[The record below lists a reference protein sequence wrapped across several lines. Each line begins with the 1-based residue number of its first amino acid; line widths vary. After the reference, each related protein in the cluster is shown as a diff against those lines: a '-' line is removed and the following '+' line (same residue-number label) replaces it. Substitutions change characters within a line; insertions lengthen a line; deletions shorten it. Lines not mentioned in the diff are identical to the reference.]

1 MHARRFTQLTAACL
15 IAGVFAPAMAE
26 DTTVSPDKIIAEF
39 ESIFGVNPG
48 HRRNHTAGMCAQGEF
63 VGAKEVSAISSSPM
77 FSGKKIP
84 VVARFSLAGGNIN
97 APDTSKS
104 PRGMALEFTLSK
116 NSLQH
121 MTMLNV
127 PMFGAATPQSFYDG
141 ILAGKPDPV
150 TGKPDPEK
158 IKAYRA
164 SHPDS
169 LALMEFMGSHNPPV
183 SYANSDFY
191 SIHTF
196 KMLDKKNKA
205 TLVRWRFEPEE
216 GVVRLTDDEI
226 KSGPSHF
233 LEKDFLAKV
242 SAKPIRWKMVLTIGE
257 PGDVQ
262 DNPTILWPAGRK
274 EIQAGV
280 LTLTSA
286 TPEAGAACEKI
297 NFDPLVMG
305 AGIAP
310 TNDPVLLYRSP
321 AYALS
326 YVKRISNQ

>member
-1 MHARRFTQLTAACL
+1 MRARRFTQLTAACL
-15 IAGVFAPAMAE
+15 IATIYTPSMAE

-48 HRRNHTAGMCAQGEF
+48 HRRNHTEGLCAQGEF
-63 VGAKEVSAISSSPM
+63 VGAKEATA
-77 FSGKKIP
+77 FSKSILFNGKKIP
-84 VVARFSLAGGNIN
+84 VIARFSLAGGNIN

-104 PRGMALEFTLSK
+104 PRGMALEFALSK
-116 NSLQH
+116 SSIQH

-141 ILAGKPDPV
+141 MLAGRVDPA
-150 TGKPDPEK
+150 TGKADPEK
-158 IKAYRA
+158 IKAFRA

-169 LALMEFMGSHNPPV
+169 QPLAAFMGSHNPPV

-196 KMLDKKNKA
+196 KMLNKKNKV
-205 TLVRWRFEPEE
+205 TLVRWRFEPED
-216 GVVRLTDDEI
+216 GVQRLTDDEM
-226 KSGPSHF
+226 KSGPSSF
-233 LEKDFLAKV
+233 LEKDFLSKV
-242 SAKPIRWKMVLTIGE
+242 SAKPIRWKMILTVGE
-257 PGDVQ
+257 PDDVQ
-262 DNPTILWPAGRK
+262 DNPTVLWPAGRK

-286 TPEAGAACEKI
+286 AKEAGASCEKI

-305 AGIAP
+305 DGIAP

-326 YVKRISNQ
+326 FAKRISNQ